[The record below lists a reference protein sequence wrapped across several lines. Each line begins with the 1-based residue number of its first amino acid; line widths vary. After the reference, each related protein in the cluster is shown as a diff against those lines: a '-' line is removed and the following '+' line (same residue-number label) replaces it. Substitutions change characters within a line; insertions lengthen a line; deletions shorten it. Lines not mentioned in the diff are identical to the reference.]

1 MALLGAPG
9 LVRRCPLLQRRPRFP
24 VLEACGRQEAPASRL
39 LFRLQREGLE
49 NDFSPLTA
57 RSLGPGAAASMEKR
71 ARSLSWAAV
80 FPRAADCW

>member
-24 VLEACGRQEAPASRL
+24 VLEACGRQEAPASRF

-49 NDFSPLTA
+49 NDFSPFTA
-57 RSLGPGAAASMEKR
+57 RSLGPGAAASVEKR
-71 ARSLSWAAV
+71 ARSLSWAGV

>member
-57 RSLGPGAAASMEKR
+57 RSLGPGAARRGESNSYPVFLDFYFG
-71 ARSLSWAAV
+71 ARVS
-80 FPRAADCW
+80 

>member
-9 LVRRCPLLQRRPRFP
+9 LAWRCPLLQRRPRFP

-57 RSLGPGAAASMEKR
+57 RSLGPGAVRRGESNSYPVFLDFYFE
-71 ARSLSWAAV
+71 ARVS
-80 FPRAADCW
+80 